1 MNEAFRRSVA
11 VTIAIAVAI
20 STSGEV
26 YGKGAAARQPRA
38 RYKLDHSLRED
49 VAGGDETQR
58 VIIRVRPG
66 QRGALQRALEAHGDE
81 VIADHESIDALSA
94 RVHTPDSAGLA
105 EQADVL
111 SVSTDAVV
119 HAKLL
124 GELIGGVVQLTGAVV
139 NSLGSIVGVVLPNGA
154 DTEGPA
160 IAPAVLRETLGVGS
174 TWTGRGVGIAIIDS
188 GLEMSSEF

>member
-58 VIIRVRPG
+58 VIIRVRTG
-66 QRGALQRALEAHGDE
+66 QRGALQRSLEAHGDE
-81 VIADHESIDALSA
+81 VIADHESIDALTA
-94 RVHTPDSAGLA
+94 RVHTSDLDSLT
-105 EQADVL
+105 ELDDVI
-111 SVSTDAVV
+111 SVSSDAVV

-124 GELIGGVVQLTGAVV
+124 GGLLGAVGSVLGAVV
-139 NSLGSIVGVVLPNGA
+139 GTLGAIVGIVL
-154 DTEGPA
+154 
-160 IAPAVLRETLGVGS
+160 
-174 TWTGRGVGIAIIDS
+174 
-188 GLEMSSEF
+188 